1 MVKVTGEAR
10 RTLPGLHTRIGL
22 SSGLIILRA
31 LRQALSDGAISER
44 ARWEDSVRV
53 DHLGSESHQRSPRYR
68 KGIRLTRLDQSRKI
82 VQTRELDNLI
92 RVTLDSL
99 RIFEMQSYG

>member
-10 RTLPGLHTRIGL
+10 RTLPGLQTRIGL
-22 SSGLIILRA
+22 SSGLVILRA

-53 DHLGSESHQRSPRYR
+53 DRHLGSERHQRSPRYR
-68 KGIRLTRLDQSRKI
+68 KGIRLTMLDQSRKI
-82 VQTRELDNLI
+82 A
-92 RVTLDSL
+92 
-99 RIFEMQSYG
+99 